1 MKMRLGLFGDS
12 KFLSFAFASLP
23 CLIVFLFYLPILN
36 NGFIDWDDREMIT
49 NNPHIYSLGLSS
61 IGWMFTTNTGGLWIP
76 LTFFSFAL
84 NYLISGLNPMV
95 FHLTN
100 LIFHLL
106 NTYLV
111 FLVSKKLLDYAAKS
125 RSSGK
130 GHFVQPLVL
139 PTAFLASLLFGLH
152 PIHVESVAWAAERK
166 DVLYSFF
173 YLLSINIYLS
183 VPFFDVFS
191 SDGKKKKISKNKKFL
206 GDFRSTNIFLLLAL
220 YLFALMAKPMAITL
234 PLIFLILDFWPLNR
248 HQNGLFRIIQEKI
261 PFFLVALLVS
271 LVTRLG
277 MGDVNR
283 INKSLSLF
291 TRVAHVFHSLVFYLW
306 KMIVPIK
313 LVPVYPFPLI
323 FDSFYYLKAVVAALL
338 IIIISLFVF
347 YYRNKYPFFVLGWSY
362 YIITLLPVLG
372 FVQVGSFAAGD
383 RYTYLSCLGIFIPFS
398 AGLAVLLAGR
408 RNLFWFFCSV
418 LCLSLGCSTMKQIV
432 VWKDQDSVQACVSKA
447 FPVETWDNEMRYGD
461 ELLKFGKAEDSLKHF
476 RTAAAIPPFRAAPHE
491 RIGSAYMANSQFNG
505 AIVEFKEALNINK
518 NTKEYPSSFLHNE
531 LWDVYM
537 KEGKQKE
544 AFADAQRLLIEN
556 PKDPSAYYEM
566 GIVQSEEKHYLEAEF
581 SLKAAVQLNTN
592 KRYLDT
598 LASLY
603 LKTGKSE
610 QAIQVYK
617 RGIQIDSQDPVPY
630 LRLANIYLDR
640 KEISQALVML
650 NTALNLNGTNSQ
662 FFQELGTCFERAGEK
677 GMASKCYER
686 AQNH

>member
-1 MKMRLGLFGDS
+1 
-12 KFLSFAFASLP
+12 
-23 CLIVFLFYLPILN
+23 
-36 NGFIDWDDREMIT
+36 
-49 NNPHIYSLGLSS
+49 
-61 IGWMFTTNTGGLWIP
+61 
-76 LTFFSFAL
+76 
-84 NYLISGLNPMV
+84 
-95 FHLTN
+95 
-100 LIFHLL
+100 
-106 NTYLV
+106 
-111 FLVSKKLLDYAAKS
+111 
-125 RSSGK
+125 
-130 GHFVQPLVL
+130 
-139 PTAFLASLLFGLH
+139 
-152 PIHVESVAWAAERK
+152 
-166 DVLYSFF
+166 
-173 YLLSINIYLS
+173 
-183 VPFFDVFS
+183 
-191 SDGKKKKISKNKKFL
+191 
-206 GDFRSTNIFLLLAL
+206 
-220 YLFALMAKPMAITL
+220 
-234 PLIFLILDFWPLNR
+234 
-248 HQNGLFRIIQEKI
+248 
-261 PFFLVALLVS
+261 
-271 LVTRLG
+271 
-277 MGDVNR
+277 
-283 INKSLSLF
+283 
-291 TRVAHVFHSLVFYLW
+291 
-306 KMIVPIK
+306 
-313 LVPVYPFPLI
+313 
-323 FDSFYYLKAVVAALL
+323 
-338 IIIISLFVF
+338 
-347 YYRNKYPFFVLGWSY
+347 
-362 YIITLLPVLG
+362 
-372 FVQVGSFAAGD
+372 
-383 RYTYLSCLGIFIPFS
+383 
-398 AGLAVLLAGR
+398 
-408 RNLFWFFCSV
+408 
-418 LCLSLGCSTMKQIV
+418 MKQIV